1 MMKFIE
7 TTEILCVNMTNLF
20 SLLVS
25 IYCQNVTGT
34 APPTSFDNKKV
45 RKIYTGGQ
53 DWREHR
59 FQTIYILISLH

>member
-25 IYCQNVTGT
+25 IYCQNVTGS
-34 APPTSFDNKKV
+34 APPTSFDNQKV
-45 RKIYTGGQ
+45 G
-53 DWREHR
+53 
-59 FQTIYILISLH
+59 